1 MKIKLF
7 LGVSGAGKTI
17 YIEKNVIGNLVKEDF
32 FIDKIKMCKAGNK
45 ILFGH
50 YNVDRRCKGCD
61 TLSMSIINDLIVLLD
76 KLIKENQYE
85 EIIID
90 GDRVNN
96 DKMFNYLKAYKES
109 VEVYFLNTSLEKV
122 YERMPD
128 CNKKF
133 VQTTKTKTEN
143 MIKKYM
149 MEGFKII
156 KIENKVN
163 SIRNFF

>member
-7 LGVSGAGKTI
+7 LGVSGAGKTT
-17 YIEKNVIGNLVKEDF
+17 YIEKNIIKDSKKEDF
-32 FIDKIKMCKAGNK
+32 FIDGIKMCKVNNK

-50 YNVDRRCKGCD
+50 YDVDRRCKGCD
-61 TLSMSIINDLIVLLD
+61 TLSMSVINDLIKLLD
-76 KLIKENQYE
+76 KLIKENSYE

-96 DKMFNYLKAYKES
+96 DKMFNFLKDLKES
-109 VEVYFLNTSLEKV
+109 VEVYYLDTSLEIV
-122 YERMPD
+122 YKRMPN

-133 VQTTKTKTEN
+133 VQTTKTKSEN

-149 MEGFKII
+149 INRFKII
-156 KIENKVN
+156 KIENKIN
-163 SIRNFF
+163 SMRSLF